1 VSVDVMEERV
11 GQLEGRVGRIET
23 SVALLGSK
31 QDSMSLQVGGIDAG
45 VRTLLEREAKRPEP
59 TTWKNVGGTL
69 AITASVLGSLAVFV
83 WWFIEASPSVRDL
96 EKRVMRLDDPE
107 VGRVIRLEK
116 EAGWTAKV
124 YVEK

>member
-1 VSVDVMEERV
+1 MEERV

-31 QDSMSLQVGGIDAG
+31 QDAMSTQVADIGAG
-45 VRTLLEREAKRPEP
+45 VRTLLDREAKRPEP
-59 TTWKNVGGTL
+59 TTLKNVGVTL
-69 AITASVLGSLAVFV
+69 ALTASVVGSLAVFV
-83 WWFIEASPSVRDL
+83 WWFIETSPIVQAL
-96 EKRVMRLDDPE
+96 EKRITRLDDPQ
-107 VGRVIRLEK
+107 VGRVPRLEK

>member
-1 VSVDVMEERV
+1 MEERV

-23 SVALLGSK
+23 SVALIGSK
-31 QDSMSLQVGGIDAG
+31 QDAMASQVHDVGAG

-59 TTWKNVGGTL
+59 TTWKNVAGTL
-69 AITASVLGSLAVFV
+69 GATVSVMGALAIFV
-83 WWFIEASPSVRDL
+83 WWFIAASPIVQAID
-96 EKRVMRLDDPE
+96 KRLTRLDDPE
-107 VGRVIRLEK
+107 VGRVPRLER

>member
-1 VSVDVMEERV
+1 MEERV

-31 QDSMSLQVGGIDAG
+31 QDAMATQVGGVAAG
-45 VRTLLEREAKRPEP
+45 VQTLLEREAKRGEP
-59 TTWKNVGGTL
+59 ATWKNVGGTL

-83 WWFIEASPSVRDL
+83 WWFIEASPSMRDL

-107 VGRVIRLEK
+107 VGRVPRLEK
-116 EAGWTAKV
+116 EAGWSAKV